1 MKEILIKTIDLSKVY
16 TQGDVKVNALDQ
28 VNIEIYANEITAVV
42 GPSGCGKSTLL
53 HLLSGMDKPTAG
65 KVLFENDDMYKLN
78 DRMLTK
84 LRSEKIGFIFQKFNL
99 LPDLTVIEN
108 ITLPADLS
116 NISYDREYLHYIIET
131 LGLEKRLSFFP
142 RQLSGGQQQRVAIA
156 RALIKKPKIIF
167 ADEPTGNLDTKSGE
181 RFIEIMLNA
190 NKKLNLTFVIVTHN
204 PDLALRSNRIL
215 SLQDGRVI
223 DDKVVGT

>member
-1 MKEILIKTIDLSKVY
+1 MKVT
-16 TQGDVKVNALDQ
+16 ALDQ
-28 VNIEIYANEITAVV
+28 VNIKIYANEITAVV

-53 HLLSGMDKPTAG
+53 HLLSGMDRPTSG
-65 KVLFENDDMYKLN
+65 KVLLDGEDIYSLN

-84 LRSEKIGFIFQKFNL
+84 LRSEVIGFIFQKFNL

-116 NISYDREYLHYIIET
+116 NIKYDREYLNYIIET
-131 LGLEKRLSFFP
+131 LGLDERLDFFP

-167 ADEPTGNLDTKSGE
+167 ADERTGNLDTKSGE
-181 RFIEIMLNA
+181 RFIEIMLDA

-204 PDLALRSNRIL
+204 PDLALKSNRIL
-215 SLQDGRVI
+215 SLQDGKVI
-223 DDKVVGT
+223 DDKVV

>member
-1 MKEILIKTIDLSKVY
+1 MKNIILETIGLSKVY
-16 TQGDVKVNALDQ
+16 MQGDVKVTALDQ
-28 VNIEIYANEITAVV
+28 VNIKIYANEITAVV
-42 GPSGCGKSTLL
+42 GPSVCGKSTLL
-53 HLLSGMDKPTAG
+53 HLLSGMDRPTSG
-65 KVLFENDDMYKLN
+65 KVLLDGEDIYSLN

-84 LRSEKIGFIFQKFNL
+84 LRSEVIGFIFQKFNL

-116 NISYDREYLHYIIET
+116 NIKYDREYLNYIIET
-131 LGLEKRLSFFP
+131 LGLDERLDFFP

-181 RFIEIMLNA
+181 RFIEIMLDA

-204 PDLALRSNRIL
+204 PDLALKSNRIL
-215 SLQDGRVI
+215 SLQDGKVI
-223 DDKVVGT
+223 DDKVV

>member
-1 MKEILIKTIDLSKVY
+1 MKNIILETIGFSKVY
-16 TQGDVKVNALDQ
+16 MQGDVKVTALDQ
-28 VNIEIYANEITAVV
+28 VNIKIYANEITAVV

-53 HLLSGMDKPTAG
+53 HLLSGMDRPTSG
-65 KVLFENDDMYKLN
+65 KVLLDGEDIYSLN

-84 LRSEKIGFIFQKFNL
+84 LRSEVIGFIFQKFNL

-116 NISYDREYLHYIIET
+116 NIKYDREYLNYIIET
-131 LGLEKRLSFFP
+131 LGLDERLDFFP

-181 RFIEIMLNA
+181 RFIEIMLDA

-204 PDLALRSNRIL
+204 PDLALKSNRIL
-215 SLQDGRVI
+215 SLQDGKVI
-223 DDKVVGT
+223 DDKVV

>member
-1 MKEILIKTIDLSKVY
+1 MKNIILETIGLSKVY
-16 TQGDVKVNALDQ
+16 MQGDVKVTALDQ
-28 VNIEIYANEITAVV
+28 VNIKIYANEITAVV

-53 HLLSGMDKPTAG
+53 HLLSGMDRPTSG
-65 KVLFENDDMYKLN
+65 KVLLDGEDIYSLN

-84 LRSEKIGFIFQKFNL
+84 LRSEVIGFIFQKFNL

-116 NISYDREYLHYIIET
+116 NIKYDREDLNYIIET
-131 LGLEKRLSFFP
+131 LGLDERLDFFP

-181 RFIEIMLNA
+181 RFIEIMLDA

-204 PDLALRSNRIL
+204 PDLALKSNRIL
-215 SLQDGRVI
+215 SLQDGKVI
-223 DDKVVGT
+223 DDKVV

>member
-1 MKEILIKTIDLSKVY
+1 MKNIIIETIGLSKVY
-16 TQGDVKVNALDQ
+16 MQGDVKVTALDQ
-28 VNIEIYANEITAVV
+28 VNIKIYANEITAVV

-53 HLLSGMDKPTAG
+53 HLLSGMDRPTSG
-65 KVLFENDDMYKLN
+65 KVLLDGEDIYSLN

-84 LRSEKIGFIFQKFNL
+84 LRSEVIGFIFQKFNL

-116 NISYDREYLHYIIET
+116 NIKYDREYLNYIIET
-131 LGLEKRLSFFP
+131 LGLDERLDFFP

-181 RFIEIMLNA
+181 RFIEIMLDA

-204 PDLALRSNRIL
+204 SDLALKSNRIL
-215 SLQDGRVI
+215 SLQDGKVI
-223 DDKVVGT
+223 DDKVV

>member
-1 MKEILIKTIDLSKVY
+1 MKNIILETIGLSKVY
-16 TQGDVKVNALDQ
+16 MQGDVKVTALDQ
-28 VNIEIYANEITAVV
+28 VNIKIYANEITAVV

-53 HLLSGMDKPTAG
+53 HLLSGMDRPTSG
-65 KVLFENDDMYKLN
+65 KVLLDGEDIYSLN

-84 LRSEKIGFIFQKFNL
+84 LRSEVIGFIFQKFNL

-116 NISYDREYLHYIIET
+116 NIKYDREYLNYIIET
-131 LGLEKRLSFFP
+131 LGLDERLDFFP

-181 RFIEIMLNA
+181 RFIEIMLDA

-204 PDLALRSNRIL
+204 PDLALKSNRIL
-215 SLQDGRVI
+215 L
-223 DDKVVGT
+223 

>member
-1 MKEILIKTIDLSKVY
+1 M
-16 TQGDVKVNALDQ
+16 
-28 VNIEIYANEITAVV
+28 
-42 GPSGCGKSTLL
+42 
-53 HLLSGMDKPTAG
+53 
-65 KVLFENDDMYKLN
+65 
-78 DRMLTK
+78 
-84 LRSEKIGFIFQKFNL
+84 

-116 NISYDREYLHYIIET
+116 NIKYDREYLNYIIET
-131 LGLEKRLSFFP
+131 LGLDERLDFFP

-181 RFIEIMLNA
+181 RFIEIMLDT

-204 PDLALRSNRIL
+204 PDLALKSNRIL
-215 SLQDGRVI
+215 SLQDGKVI
-223 DDKVVGT
+223 DDKVV

>member
-1 MKEILIKTIDLSKVY
+1 MKNIILETIGLSKVY
-16 TQGDVKVNALDQ
+16 MQGDVKVTALDQ
-28 VNIEIYANEITAVV
+28 VNIKIYANEITAVV

-53 HLLSGMDKPTAG
+53 HLLSGMDRPTSG
-65 KVLFENDDMYKLN
+65 KVLLDGEDIYSLN

-84 LRSEKIGFIFQKFNL
+84 LRSEVIGFIFQKFNL

-116 NISYDREYLHYIIET
+116 NIKYDREYLNYIIET
-131 LGLEKRLSFFP
+131 LGLDERLDFFP

-181 RFIEIMLNA
+181 RFIEIMLDA

-204 PDLALRSNRIL
+204 PDLAL
-215 SLQDGRVI
+215 SLQDGKVI
-223 DDKVVGT
+223 DDKVV

>member
-1 MKEILIKTIDLSKVY
+1 MKNIILDTIGSSKVY
-16 TQGDVKVNALDQ
+16 MQGDVKVTALDQ
-28 VNIEIYANEITAVV
+28 VNIKIYANEITAVV

-53 HLLSGMDKPTAG
+53 HLLSGMDRPTSG
-65 KVLFENDDMYKLN
+65 KVLLDGEDIYSLN

-84 LRSEKIGFIFQKFNL
+84 LRSEVIGFIFQKFNL

-116 NISYDREYLHYIIET
+116 NIKYDREYLNYIIET
-131 LGLEKRLSFFP
+131 LGLDERLDFFP

-181 RFIEIMLNA
+181 RFIEIMLDA

-204 PDLALRSNRIL
+204 PDLALKSNRIL
-215 SLQDGRVI
+215 SLQDGKVI
-223 DDKVVGT
+223 DDKVV

>member
-1 MKEILIKTIDLSKVY
+1 
-16 TQGDVKVNALDQ
+16 
-28 VNIEIYANEITAVV
+28 
-42 GPSGCGKSTLL
+42 
-53 HLLSGMDKPTAG
+53 MDRPTSG
-65 KVLFENDDMYKLN
+65 KVLLDGEAIYSLN

-84 LRSEKIGFIFQKFNL
+84 LRSEVIGFIFQKFNL

-116 NISYDREYLHYIIET
+116 NIKYDREYLNYIIET
-131 LGLEKRLSFFP
+131 LGLDERLDFFP

-181 RFIEIMLNA
+181 RFIEIMLDA

-204 PDLALRSNRIL
+204 PDLALKSNRIL
-215 SLQDGRVI
+215 SLQDGKVI
-223 DDKVVGT
+223 DDKVV

>member
-1 MKEILIKTIDLSKVY
+1 MKNIILETIGLSKVY
-16 TQGDVKVNALDQ
+16 MQGDVKVTALDQ

-53 HLLSGMDKPTAG
+53 HLLSGMDRPTSG
-65 KVLFENDDMYKLN
+65 KVLLDGEDIYSLN

-84 LRSEKIGFIFQKFNL
+84 LRSEVIGFIFQKFNL

-116 NISYDREYLHYIIET
+116 NIKYDREYLNYIIET
-131 LGLEKRLSFFP
+131 LGLDERLDFFP

-181 RFIEIMLNA
+181 RFIEIMLDA

-204 PDLALRSNRIL
+204 PDLALKSNRIL
-215 SLQDGRVI
+215 SLQDGKVI
-223 DDKVVGT
+223 DDKVV

>member
-1 MKEILIKTIDLSKVY
+1 MKNIILETIGLSKVY
-16 TQGDVKVNALDQ
+16 MQGDVKVTALDQ
-28 VNIEIYANEITAVV
+28 VNIKIYANEITAVV

-53 HLLSGMDKPTAG
+53 HLLSGMDRPTSG
-65 KVLFENDDMYKLN
+65 KVLLDGEDIYSLN

-84 LRSEKIGFIFQKFNL
+84 LRSEVIGFIFQKFNL

-116 NISYDREYLHYIIET
+116 NIKYDREYLNYIIET
-131 LGLEKRLSFFP
+131 LGLDERLDFFQ

-181 RFIEIMLNA
+181 RFIEIMLDA

-204 PDLALRSNRIL
+204 PDLALKSNRIL
-215 SLQDGRVI
+215 SLQDGKVI
-223 DDKVVGT
+223 DDKVV

>member
-1 MKEILIKTIDLSKVY
+1 MKVT
-16 TQGDVKVNALDQ
+16 ALDQ
-28 VNIEIYANEITAVV
+28 VNIKIYANEITAVV

-53 HLLSGMDKPTAG
+53 HLLSGMDRPTSG
-65 KVLFENDDMYKLN
+65 KVLLDGEDIYSLN

-84 LRSEKIGFIFQKFNL
+84 LRSEVIGFIFQKFNL

-116 NISYDREYLHYIIET
+116 NIKYDREYLNYIIET
-131 LGLEKRLSFFP
+131 LGLDERLDFFP

-181 RFIEIMLNA
+181 RFIEIMLDA

-204 PDLALRSNRIL
+204 PDLALKSNRIL
-215 SLQDGRVI
+215 SLQDGKVI
-223 DDKVVGT
+223 DDKVV

>member
-1 MKEILIKTIDLSKVY
+1 MKNIILETIGLSKVY
-16 TQGDVKVNALDQ
+16 MQGDVKVTALDQ
-28 VNIEIYANEITAVV
+28 VNIKIYANEITAVV

-53 HLLSGMDKPTAG
+53 HLLSGMDRPTSG
-65 KVLFENDDMYKLN
+65 KVLLDGEDIYSLN

-84 LRSEKIGFIFQKFNL
+84 LRSEVIGFIFQKFNL

-116 NISYDREYLHYIIET
+116 NIKYDREYLNYISET
-131 LGLEKRLSFFP
+131 LGLDERLDFFP

-181 RFIEIMLNA
+181 RFIEIMLDA

-204 PDLALRSNRIL
+204 PDLALKSNRIL
-215 SLQDGRVI
+215 SLQDGKVI
-223 DDKVVGT
+223 DDKVV

>member
-1 MKEILIKTIDLSKVY
+1 MKNIILEKIGLSKVY
-16 TQGDVKVNALDQ
+16 MQGDVKVTALDQ
-28 VNIEIYANEITAVV
+28 VNIKIYANEITAVV

-53 HLLSGMDKPTAG
+53 HLLSGMDRPTSG
-65 KVLFENDDMYKLN
+65 KVLLDGEDIYSLN

-84 LRSEKIGFIFQKFNL
+84 LRSEVIGFIFQKFNL

-116 NISYDREYLHYIIET
+116 NIKYDREYLNYIIET
-131 LGLEKRLSFFP
+131 LGLDERLDFFP

-181 RFIEIMLNA
+181 RFIEIMLDA

-204 PDLALRSNRIL
+204 PDLALKSNRIL
-215 SLQDGRVI
+215 SLQDGKVI
-223 DDKVVGT
+223 DDKVV

>member
-1 MKEILIKTIDLSKVY
+1 MKNIILETIGLSKVY
-16 TQGDVKVNALDQ
+16 MQGDVKVTALDQ
-28 VNIEIYANEITAVV
+28 VNIKIYANEITAVV

-53 HLLSGMDKPTAG
+53 HLLSGMDRPTSG
-65 KVLFENDDMYKLN
+65 KVLLDGEDIYSLN

-84 LRSEKIGFIFQKFNL
+84 LRSEVIGFIFQKFNL

-116 NISYDREYLHYIIET
+116 NIKYDREYLNYIIET
-131 LGLEKRLSFFP
+131 LGLDERLDFFP
-142 RQLSGGQQQRVAIA
+142 RQLTGGQQQRVAIA

-181 RFIEIMLNA
+181 RFIEIMLDA

-204 PDLALRSNRIL
+204 PDLALKSNRIL
-215 SLQDGRVI
+215 SLQDGKVI
-223 DDKVVGT
+223 DDKVV

>member
-1 MKEILIKTIDLSKVY
+1 MKNIILETIGLSKVY
-16 TQGDVKVNALDQ
+16 MQGDVKVTALDQ
-28 VNIEIYANEITAVV
+28 VNIKIYANEITAVV

-53 HLLSGMDKPTAG
+53 HLLSGMDRPTSG
-65 KVLFENDDMYKLN
+65 KVLLDGEDIYSLN

-84 LRSEKIGFIFQKFNL
+84 LRSEVIGFIFQKFNL

-116 NISYDREYLHYIIET
+116 NIKYDREYLNYIIET
-131 LGLEKRLSFFP
+131 LGLDERLDFFP

-167 ADEPTGNLDTKSGE
+167 ADEPTGNLDSKVS
-181 RFIEIMLNA
+181 REIIDLLKVSNQKY
-190 NKKLNLTFVIVTHN
+190 NQTLIVITHDEN
-204 PDLALRSNRIL
+204 IALEADRIITI
-215 SLQDGRVI
+215 QDGKLMSDEKI
-223 DDKVVGT
+223 K

>member
-1 MKEILIKTIDLSKVY
+1 MKNIILETIGLSKVY
-16 TQGDVKVNALDQ
+16 MQGDVKVTALDQ
-28 VNIEIYANEITAVV
+28 VNIKIYANEITAVV

-53 HLLSGMDKPTAG
+53 HLLSGMDRPTSG
-65 KVLFENDDMYKLN
+65 KVLLDGEDIYSLN

-84 LRSEKIGFIFQKFNL
+84 LRSEVIGFIFQKFNL

-116 NISYDREYLHYIIET
+116 NIKYDREYLNYIIET
-131 LGLEKRLSFFP
+131 LGLDERLDFFP

-181 RFIEIMLNA
+181 RFIEIMLDA
-190 NKKLNLTFVIVTHN
+190 NKKLNLTFVIVTHGSKIQSYSF
-204 PDLALRSNRIL
+204 LT
-215 SLQDGRVI
+215 GW
-223 DDKVVGT
+223 

>member
-1 MKEILIKTIDLSKVY
+1 MKNIILETIGLSKVY
-16 TQGDVKVNALDQ
+16 MQGDVKVTALDQ
-28 VNIEIYANEITAVV
+28 INIKIYANEITAVV

-53 HLLSGMDKPTAG
+53 HLLSGMDRPTSG
-65 KVLFENDDMYKLN
+65 KVLLDGEDIYSLN

-84 LRSEKIGFIFQKFNL
+84 LRSEVIGFIFQKFNL

-116 NISYDREYLHYIIET
+116 NIKYDREYLNYIIET
-131 LGLEKRLSFFP
+131 LGLDERLDFFP

-181 RFIEIMLNA
+181 RFIEIMLDA

-204 PDLALRSNRIL
+204 PDLALKSNRIL
-215 SLQDGRVI
+215 SLQDGKVI
-223 DDKVVGT
+223 DDKVV

>member
-1 MKEILIKTIDLSKVY
+1 MKNIILDTIGLSKVY
-16 TQGDVKVNALDQ
+16 MQGDVKVTALDQ
-28 VNIEIYANEITAVV
+28 VNIKIYANEITAVV

-53 HLLSGMDKPTAG
+53 HLLSGMDRPTSG
-65 KVLFENDDMYKLN
+65 KVLLDGEDIYSLN

-84 LRSEKIGFIFQKFNL
+84 LRSEVIGFIFQKFNL

-116 NISYDREYLHYIIET
+116 NIKYDREYLNYIIET
-131 LGLEKRLSFFP
+131 LGLDERLDFFP

-181 RFIEIMLNA
+181 RFIEIMLDA

-204 PDLALRSNRIL
+204 PDLALKSNRIL
-215 SLQDGRVI
+215 SLQDGKVI
-223 DDKVVGT
+223 DDKVV

>member
-1 MKEILIKTIDLSKVY
+1 MKNIILETIGLSKVY
-16 TQGDVKVNALDQ
+16 MQGDVKVTALDQ
-28 VNIEIYANEITAVV
+28 VNIKIYANEITAVV

-53 HLLSGMDKPTAG
+53 HLLSGMDRPTSG
-65 KVLFENDDMYKLN
+65 KVLLDGEDIYSLN

-84 LRSEKIGFIFQKFNL
+84 LRSEVIGFIFQKFNL

-116 NISYDREYLHYIIET
+116 NIKYDREYLNYIIET
-131 LGLEKRLSFFP
+131 LGLDERLDFFP

-181 RFIEIMLNA
+181 RFIEIMLDA

-204 PDLALRSNRIL
+204 PDLALKSNRIL
-215 SLQDGRVI
+215 SLQDGKVI
-223 DDKVVGT
+223 DDKVV

>member
-1 MKEILIKTIDLSKVY
+1 
-16 TQGDVKVNALDQ
+16 
-28 VNIEIYANEITAVV
+28 
-42 GPSGCGKSTLL
+42 
-53 HLLSGMDKPTAG
+53 
-65 KVLFENDDMYKLN
+65 
-78 DRMLTK
+78 MLTK
-84 LRSEKIGFIFQKFNL
+84 LRSEVIGFIFQKFNL

-116 NISYDREYLHYIIET
+116 NIKYDREYLNYIIET
-131 LGLEKRLSFFP
+131 LGLDERLDFFP

-181 RFIEIMLNA
+181 RFIEIMLDA

-204 PDLALRSNRIL
+204 PDLALKSNRIL
-215 SLQDGRVI
+215 SLQDGKVI
-223 DDKVVGT
+223 DDKVV

>member
-1 MKEILIKTIDLSKVY
+1 MKSIILETIGLSKVY
-16 TQGDVKVNALDQ
+16 MQGDVKVTALDQ
-28 VNIEIYANEITAVV
+28 VNIKIYANEITAVV

-53 HLLSGMDKPTAG
+53 HLLSGMDRPTSG
-65 KVLFENDDMYKLN
+65 KVLLDGEDIYSLN

-84 LRSEKIGFIFQKFNL
+84 LRSEVIGFIFQKFNL

-116 NISYDREYLHYIIET
+116 NIKYDREYLNYIIET
-131 LGLEKRLSFFP
+131 LGLDERLDFFP

-181 RFIEIMLNA
+181 RFIEIMLDA

-204 PDLALRSNRIL
+204 PDLALKSNRIL
-215 SLQDGRVI
+215 SLQDGKVI
-223 DDKVVGT
+223 DDKVV

>member
-1 MKEILIKTIDLSKVY
+1 MKNIILETIGLSKVY
-16 TQGDVKVNALDQ
+16 MQGEVKVTALDQ
-28 VNIEIYANEITAVV
+28 VNIKIYANEITAVV

-53 HLLSGMDKPTAG
+53 HLLSGMDRPTSG
-65 KVLFENDDMYKLN
+65 KVLLDGEDIYSLN

-84 LRSEKIGFIFQKFNL
+84 LRSEVIGFIFQKFNL

-116 NISYDREYLHYIIET
+116 NIKYDREYLNYIIET
-131 LGLEKRLSFFP
+131 LGLDERLDFFP

-181 RFIEIMLNA
+181 RFIEIMLDA

-204 PDLALRSNRIL
+204 PDLALKSNRIL
-215 SLQDGRVI
+215 SLQDGKVI
-223 DDKVVGT
+223 DDKVV

>member
-1 MKEILIKTIDLSKVY
+1 MKNIILETIGLSKVY
-16 TQGDVKVNALDQ
+16 MQGDVKVTALDQ
-28 VNIEIYANEITAVV
+28 VNIKIYANEITAVV

-53 HLLSGMDKPTAG
+53 HLLSGMDRPTSG
-65 KVLFENDDMYKLN
+65 KVLLDGEDIYSLN

-84 LRSEKIGFIFQKFNL
+84 LRSEVIGFIFQKFNL

-116 NISYDREYLHYIIET
+116 NIKYDREYLNYIIET
-131 LGLEKRLSFFP
+131 LGLDERLDFFP

-181 RFIEIMLNA
+181 RFIEIMLDA
-190 NKKLNLTFVIVTHN
+190 NK
-204 PDLALRSNRIL
+204 
-215 SLQDGRVI
+215 
-223 DDKVVGT
+223 

>member
-1 MKEILIKTIDLSKVY
+1 M
-16 TQGDVKVNALDQ
+16 QGDVKVTALDQ
-28 VNIEIYANEITAVV
+28 VNIKIYANEITAVV

-53 HLLSGMDKPTAG
+53 HLLSGMDRPTSG
-65 KVLFENDDMYKLN
+65 KVLLDGEDIYSLN

-84 LRSEKIGFIFQKFNL
+84 LRSEVIGFIFQKFNL

-116 NISYDREYLHYIIET
+116 NIKYDREYLNYIIET
-131 LGLEKRLSFFP
+131 LGLDERLDFFP

-181 RFIEIMLNA
+181 RFIEIMLDA

-204 PDLALRSNRIL
+204 PDLALKSNRIL
-215 SLQDGRVI
+215 SLQDGKVI
-223 DDKVVGT
+223 DDKVV

>member
-1 MKEILIKTIDLSKVY
+1 MKNIILETIGLSKVY
-16 TQGDVKVNALDQ
+16 MQGDVKVTALDQ
-28 VNIEIYANEITAVV
+28 VNIKIYANEITAVV

-53 HLLSGMDKPTAG
+53 HLLSGMDRPTSG
-65 KVLFENDDMYKLN
+65 KVLLDGEDIYSLN

-84 LRSEKIGFIFQKFNL
+84 LRSEVIGFIFQKFNL

-116 NISYDREYLHYIIET
+116 NIKYDREYLNYIIET
-131 LGLEKRLSFFP
+131 LGLDERLDFFP

-181 RFIEIMLNA
+181 RFIEIMLDA

-204 PDLALRSNRIL
+204 PDLALKSNRIL
-215 SLQDGRVI
+215 ALQDGKVI
-223 DDKVVGT
+223 DDKVV

>member
-1 MKEILIKTIDLSKVY
+1 MKNIILETIGLSKVY
-16 TQGDVKVNALDQ
+16 MQGDVKVTALDQ
-28 VNIEIYANEITAVV
+28 VNIKIYANEITAVV

-53 HLLSGMDKPTAG
+53 HLLSGMDRPTSG
-65 KVLFENDDMYKLN
+65 KVLLDGEDIYSLN

-84 LRSEKIGFIFQKFNL
+84 LRSEVIGFIFQKFNL

-116 NISYDREYLHYIIET
+116 NIKYDREYLNYIIET
-131 LGLEKRLSFFP
+131 LGLDERLDFFP

-181 RFIEIMLNA
+181 RFIEIMLDA

-204 PDLALRSNRIL
+204 SDLALKSNRIL
-215 SLQDGRVI
+215 SLQDGKVI
-223 DDKVVGT
+223 DDKVV